1 MCIRRY
7 SLTTIIFVALLVTTA
22 CASVPDERQ
31 VKQFL
36 GLEQSFAHNDVPA
49 PPTPGAFVLQF
60 GMGQTKRIVIR
71 GQKNAVLGE
80 VADPRAIQAVL
91 KVLRSG
97 TATRFAGSADVSNS
111 PLQLDFVI
119 GSPEHLVTAHYNP
132 ASHTL
137 QLYNLPTAAWPDH
150 AVASYAMTPAF
161 GAALQAALDNRQ
173 SISLP

>member
-1 MCIRRY
+1 MSIQRY
-7 SLTTIIFVALLVTTA
+7 VLTALVLVTLLITTA
-22 CASVPDERQ
+22 CAAVPGEGR

-49 PPTPGAFVLQF
+49 PPTSGAFVLQF

-71 GQKNAVLGE
+71 GQKDAVLGE
-80 VADPRAIQAVL
+80 VTDPRAVQAVL
-91 KVLRSG
+91 AVFRSG
-97 TATRFAGSADVSNS
+97 TTTRFAGNADVQQA
-111 PLQLDFVI
+111 PFQLDFLI
-119 GSPEHLVTAHYNP
+119 DTPERLVTAHYNP

-161 GAALQAALDNRQ
+161 GAALQAALGTEQ
-173 SISLP
+173 SSSTP